1 MIINRYILKEVLYTL
16 VAVIVV
22 LLLIFISN
30 RFIGFLADASVGELS
45 SDVILRLLTLKTL
58 GSMVIILPLAL
69 FLSILLAFSRLY
81 KDNEMVAM
89 AACGVSVRK
98 IYGTVSVFAF
108 LIALV
113 VAAISFYLAPWA
125 EEQSY
130 RIQDIEKSSTEL
142 GGIIPGRFT
151 ETETA
156 QGVFYV
162 SEYSEDRSK
171 MKDVFV
177 QTERNG
183 QQVILSSKT
192 AHQLVDQ
199 RTGDRYI
206 VMEDGY
212 RYEGVPGKPDFKI
225 IKYDQNAMRIEE
237 QQIIQSYRKHR
248 ARPTASL
255 IGSGDSR
262 DIAEL
267 QWRISMPLSV
277 ILLALLAVPLS
288 RTTPRQGRYAK
299 LFIAIMIYVIYNN
312 LMGIGNS
319 WVEDGKVTAM
329 VGMWWVHL
337 LLLFGVWLLLVNQ
350 YGIIWVLKAM
360 VGRTSTA

>member
-1 MIINRYILKEVLYTL
+1 MIINRYILKEISYTL
-16 VAVIVV
+16 IAVIVV

-30 RFIGFLADASVGELS
+30 RFIGFLSDASVGELS
-45 SDVILRLLTLKTL
+45 SDIILRLLALKTL
-58 GSMVIILPLAL
+58 GSMVLILPLSL

-81 KDNEMVAM
+81 NDNEMVAM

-98 IYGTVSVFAF
+98 IYGAVSMFALF
-108 LIALV
+108 IALI
-113 VAAISFYLAPWA
+113 VATISFYLAPWA

-130 RIQDIEKSSTEL
+130 RIQDIEKSTTEL

-156 QGVFYV
+156 EGVFYA
-162 SEYSEDRSK
+162 SEFSRDQSR
-171 MKDVFV
+171 MQDVFI

-183 QQVILSSKT
+183 QQVILSSRS

-199 RTGDRYI
+199 RTGDRFI
-206 VMEDGY
+206 VLVNGY

-225 IKYDQNAMRIEE
+225 IRYEQHAMRIKD
-237 QQIIQSYRKHR
+237 QPIVQSYRKHR

-255 IGSGDSR
+255 IGSDDNR

-267 QWRISMPLSV
+267 QWRISMPVSV
-277 ILLALLAVPLS
+277 ILLGLLAVPLS

-299 LFIAIMIYVIYNN
+299 LFVAVMIYIIYNN
-312 LMGIGNS
+312 LLGIANS
-319 WVEDGKVTAM
+319 WLEDGKIPAVA
-329 VGMWWVHL
+329 GMWWVHVL
-337 LLLFGVWLLLVNQ
+337 LLLGIWLLLVNQ
-350 YGIIWVLKAM
+350 YGLIWVLKSM
-360 VGRTSTA
+360 IGRTTPS

>member
-1 MIINRYILKEVLYTL
+1 MIINRYILKEIVYTL
-16 VAVIVV
+16 ISVIVV

-30 RFIGFLADASVGELS
+30 RFIGFLADASMGELS

-89 AACGVSVRK
+89 AACGVSVRR
-98 IYGTVSVFAF
+98 IYGAVSMFAF
-108 LIALV
+108 FIALI
-113 VAAISFYLAPWA
+113 VALISFYLAPWA
-125 EEQSY
+125 EEESY

-142 GGIIPGRFT
+142 GGIVPGRFT
-151 ETETA
+151 ETSTSE
-156 QGVFYV
+156 GVIYV
-162 SEYSEDRSK
+162 SEVSQDRAT
-171 MKDVFV
+171 MKDVFI
-177 QTERNG
+177 QTEREG
-183 QQVILSSKT
+183 QQVILSSKS

-199 RTGDRYI
+199 KTGDRYI
-206 VMEDGY
+206 VLVDGY

-225 IKYDQNAMRIEE
+225 IKYQQHAMRIEE
-237 QQIIQSYRKHR
+237 QQIIQSYRKNR

-255 IGSGDSR
+255 IGSDDSR

-277 ILLALLAVPLS
+277 MLLAILAVPLS

-299 LFIAIMIYVIYNN
+299 LFVAVMIYVIYNN
-312 LMGIGNS
+312 LLGIANS
-319 WVEDGKVTAM
+319 WVEDGKLDAAI
-329 VGMWWVHL
+329 GMWWVHL
-337 LLLFGVWLLLVNQ
+337 ALLFGVWLLLVFQ
-350 YGIIWVLKAM
+350 YGFVWVLRAM
-360 VGRTSTA
+360 VGRTVTP

>member
-1 MIINRYILKEVLYTL
+1 M
-16 VAVIVV
+16 VV

-45 SDVILRLLTLKTL
+45 SDVVLRLLTLKTL

-89 AACGVSVRK
+89 SACGVSVRK
-98 IYGTVSVFAF
+98 IYGAVSIFACF
-108 LIALV
+108 IALI
-113 VAAISFYLAPWA
+113 VAVISFYLAPWA

-151 ETETA
+151 ENDTA
-156 QGVFYV
+156 EGVFYA
-162 SEYSEDRSK
+162 SEYSHDRSD
-171 MKDVFV
+171 MLDVFV
-177 QTERNG
+177 QTERVD
-183 QQVILSSKT
+183 QQVILSSKS
-192 AHQLVDQ
+192 AHQAVDPK
-199 RTGDRYI
+199 TGDRFI
-206 VMEDGY
+206 VMVDGY
-212 RYEGVPGKPDFKI
+212 RYEGVPGQPDFKI
-225 IKYDQNAMRIEE
+225 IKYDQHAMRIEE

-255 IGSGDSR
+255 IGSHDTR

-299 LFIAIMIYVIYNN
+299 LFVAIMIYVIYNN

-319 WVEDGKVTAM
+319 WVEDGKVAAI

-337 LLLFGVWLLLVNQ
+337 LVLFCVWILLVNQ
-350 YGIIWVLKAM
+350 YGFAWVLKAM

>member
-1 MIINRYILKEVLYTL
+1 MIINRYILKEIIYTL
-16 VAVIVV
+16 IAVIVV

-89 AACGVSVRK
+89 AACGISVRK

-113 VAAISFYLAPWA
+113 VAMISFYLAPWA

-142 GGIIPGRFT
+142 GGIVPGRFT
-151 ETETA
+151 ETEMA
-156 QGVFYV
+156 EGVFYA
-162 SEYSEDRSK
+162 SEFSQDRSH
-171 MKDVFV
+171 MRDVFV
-177 QTERNG
+177 QTERDG
-183 QQVILSSKT
+183 QQVILSSRT
-192 AHQLVDQ
+192 ARQLVDQ
-199 RTGDRYI
+199 KTGDRYI

-212 RYEGVPGKPDFKI
+212 RYEGIPGKPDFKI
-225 IKYDQNAMRIEE
+225 IKYDQHAMRIEE

-248 ARPTASL
+248 ALPTVSL
-255 IGSGDSR
+255 IGSDDSR

-299 LFIAIMIYVIYNN
+299 LFVAIMIYVIYNN
-312 LMGIGNS
+312 LMGISNS
-319 WVEDGKVTAM
+319 WVEDGTLAAI

-337 LLLFGVWLLLVNQ
+337 SLLFGVWLLLVSQ
-350 YGIIWVLKAM
+350 YGFMWVIKAM
-360 VGRTSTA
+360 VGRTATS